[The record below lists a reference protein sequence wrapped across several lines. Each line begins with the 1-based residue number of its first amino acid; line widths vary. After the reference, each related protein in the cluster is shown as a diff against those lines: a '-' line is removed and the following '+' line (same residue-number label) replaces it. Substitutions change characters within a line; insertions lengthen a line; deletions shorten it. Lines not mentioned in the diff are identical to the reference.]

1 MVPPP
6 PSGAHQLPVEGFP
19 AKLAF
24 LTIAAMVAFAANS
37 VLCRLA
43 LENNYIDAISFTS
56 IRLLAG
62 SVSLMCIMLV
72 RRTTFALRPP
82 HWMAVLSLFA
92 YMIFFSFSYRLLSA
106 GTGALILFGAVQMTM
121 IGVALR
127 AGERLSLLAIG
138 GLIIAIGG
146 LVVLLRPGVSV
157 PDPAG
162 ALLMG
167 MAGVA
172 WGVYSLRGRG
182 AVDPT
187 AETTINFLYALPFAI
202 MLSVLTF
209 NSAFMSV
216 FGASLAVAS
225 GALTSGLGYVIWYT
239 VVPRLGATKAAS
251 VQLSVPAIAAVGGV
265 LLLSEPMSLRVIVAT
280 ILLISGISLVLWNR
294 RRQDKIPQES

>member
-1 MVPPP
+1 
-6 PSGAHQLPVEGFP
+6 
-19 AKLAF
+19 
-24 LTIAAMVAFAANS
+24 
-37 VLCRLA
+37 
-43 LENNYIDAISFTS
+43 
-56 IRLLAG
+56 
-62 SVSLMCIMLV
+62 
-72 RRTTFALRPP
+72 
-82 HWMAVLSLFA
+82 
-92 YMIFFSFSYRLLSA
+92 MIFFSFSYRLLSA

-167 MAGVA
+167 TAGVA

-187 AETTINFLYALPFAI
+187 SETTINFLYALPFAI
-202 MLSVLTF
+202 TLSVLTI
-209 NSAFMSV
+209 NSASMSV

-239 VVPRLGATKAAS
+239 VVPSLGATKAAS